1 MLLQPFGFGVLLITI
16 SISLI
21 LGKQPGLVDMYVA
34 FSFLLL
40 GGVLSISSLVELY
53 KRIFIFCT
61 GDNSVKELLV
71 IKWNKTQARLGSS
84 LNIQYSHL
92 YIGLNSKFNFD
103 WNFMYYDGLPLWSL
117 RLGYLHLSGGDC
129 HEWVGE

>member
-61 GDNSVKELLV
+61 GDKMVEKP
-71 IKWNKTQARLGSS
+71 KTVS
-84 LNIQYSHL
+84 L
-92 YIGLNSKFNFD
+92 K
-103 WNFMYYDGLPLWSL
+103 
-117 RLGYLHLSGGDC
+117 
-129 HEWVGE
+129 

>member
-1 MLLQPFGFGVLLITI
+1 MLLQPFVFGVLFI
-16 SISLI
+16 SFSSNIMLANQSSLI
-21 LGKQPGLVDMYVA
+21 SMYIA
-34 FSFLLL
+34 FTLLLL